1 MLAQCNFVSFYPLGR
16 CTPVEDLSVGGR
28 LMAQRSLWEIFV
40 GRPVAGTTE
49 KPRGPRHPFWN
60 IVEFLPLRLES
71 FGIGPRTVS
80 LRPTRAFLRK
90 LASLCRRASEESSPV
105 NLGLQGSPNALSHVG
120 IISFVCFVSS
130 RLPHWLSSL
139 GKQSHVSILPILPI
153 MSIISYL
160 SYFLS
165 PSYL

>member
-105 NLGLQGSPNALSHVG
+105 NLGSPNALSHVG